1 MTNRRKI
8 TVSIDGRNF
17 TVVGTEDES
26 YVRNLA
32 YYVDQ
37 HIKKLASKNDRLDQ
51 TMAATLAALNI
62 ADELSKTNARLKELE
77 HKSKEPLEKF
87 GGISKELED
96 SRSKIA
102 ELEKQCLE
110 YKDEAIKYKLSLEKQ
125 YNDIVKSTEELELK
139 ELELEEIK
147 KLNKTL
153 QDKNFQ
159 NQMELVE
166 TKKELSE
173 AIKLVN
179 QC

>member
-1 MTNRRKI
+1 MTNKRKI

-62 ADELSKTNARLKELE
+62 ADELSKTNAKLKELE

-96 SRSKIA
+96 ALNKIQ
-102 ELEKQCLE
+102 ELEIQCLK
-110 YKDEAIKYKLSLEKQ
+110 YKDEAIKYKLSMEDQ
-125 YNDIVKSTEELELK
+125 YNEMLKLNEELELK
-139 ELELEEIK
+139 ELELEDIR

-153 QDKNFQ
+153 QDRNFQ
-159 NQMELVE
+159 NQIELVE
-166 TKKELSE
+166 VKKELSE

-179 QC
+179 QS

>member
-1 MTNRRKI
+1 MSNKRKI
-8 TVSIDGRNF
+8 NVSIDGRNF
-17 TVVGTEDES
+17 FVVGAEDES

-37 HIKKLASKNDRLDQ
+37 HIKSLTSKNDRLDQ

-62 ADELSKTNARLKELE
+62 ADELSKTNAKLKELE

-96 SRSKIA
+96 AQKKIL

-110 YKDEAIKYKLSLEKQ
+110 FKDEAIKTKLSVESQ
-125 YNDIVKSTEELELK
+125 YNEVTKLKEELEQK
-139 ELELEEIK
+139 ELEIEEYK
-147 KLNKTL
+147 KQNKVL

-159 NQMELVE
+159 SNMELVE
-166 TKKELSE
+166 VKKELNELRLYLE
-173 AIKLVN
+173 A
-179 QC
+179 